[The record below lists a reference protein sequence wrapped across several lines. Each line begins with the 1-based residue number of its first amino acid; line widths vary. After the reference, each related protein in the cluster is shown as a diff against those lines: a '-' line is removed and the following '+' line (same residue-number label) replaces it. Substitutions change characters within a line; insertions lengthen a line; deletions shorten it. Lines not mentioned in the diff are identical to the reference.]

1 MRFDLILATSVFHHI
16 NADTKECISELK
28 KMSKFVI
35 VEMASDDSGRAVKN
49 KRYTE
54 NINGEILGEFDSH
67 LDDKIKRKLIL
78 CN

>member
-1 MRFDLILATSVFHHI
+1 
-16 NADTKECISELK
+16 
-28 KMSKFVI
+28 MSKFVI

-67 LDDKIKRKLIL
+67 LNDKIKRKLIL